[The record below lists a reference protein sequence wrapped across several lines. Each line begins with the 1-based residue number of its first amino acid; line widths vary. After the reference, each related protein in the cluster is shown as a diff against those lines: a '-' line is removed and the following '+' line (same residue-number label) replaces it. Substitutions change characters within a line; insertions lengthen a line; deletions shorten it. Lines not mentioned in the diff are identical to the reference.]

1 MTPVIAQTSFAP
13 YSEQGFAGNS
23 EYAHGK
29 KKPVVP
35 EPATYGLILVGIVL
49 GVVVGR
55 RLVQQGLTRM
65 LRFKP

>member
-13 YSEQGFAGNS
+13 YAEQGFAGNS
-23 EYAHGK
+23 EYAHDK

-35 EPATYGLILVGIVL
+35 EPATYGLIMVGVVL

-55 RLVQQGLTRM
+55 RLVMRGLTRM